1 MLKPFRLTID
11 KIRIDIKM
19 HPNLILLHHVIVIHF
34 IVEKNM
40 NRVCN
45 KDTKNIHEYN
55 SNNIT
60 KEKVIQI
67 LKRLGINVMKY
78 CLNIYVLN

>member
-1 MLKPFRLTID
+1 MKITID

-40 NRVCN
+40 KVNTVCN

-60 KEKVIQI
+60 KEKGIQI
-67 LKRLGINVMKY
+67 LKLLGINVMKY
-78 CLNIYVLN
+78 SLNIYVLN